1 MHTDT
6 GTKATP
12 EWLVRHRERTNL
24 ARLVVEMYDELP
36 PALRGRLTFRIN
48 GFIHPRRISDWSPEE
63 RDPGLYATILT
74 TEQLRQITD
83 EFALKMSAR
92 REDAR

>member
-6 GTKATP
+6 GTETTP
-12 EWLVRHRERTNL
+12 DWPVRHRERTNL
-24 ARLVVEMYDELP
+24 ARLVVKMHVELP

-63 RDPGLYATILT
+63 CDPGLYATILT
-74 TEQLRQITD
+74 TEQLRQIVC
-83 EFALKMSAR
+83 EFTLKMSAR
-92 REDAR
+92 REDTR

>member
-12 EWLVRHRERTNL
+12 EWLVRHRERTDL
-24 ARLVVEMYDELP
+24 ARLVVEMYDQLP

-48 GFIHPRRISDWSPEE
+48 GFIHPRPVSDWSPEE
-63 RDPGLYATILT
+63 PDPGLYATILT